1 MALLEHDMPG
11 NLAFPSL
18 AVAKMMRRWNYR
30 EGSGLGA
37 HGQGIIAPIQF
48 TVRCPKA
55 GIGHCEKPYDNG
67 LYVPPLPHV
76 EEEWHKWKG
85 LSRALRLEVECYEK
99 ILSLLR
105 DMTLQGDDSVETVDA
120 MAAIVK
126 SKKVIQENRTLGMW
140 KATLPSST
148 LRYIIEKVIMPRMAM
163 DAREWM
169 PSWDPD
175 CHHWLHPFIPLIG
188 HLSESLY
195 NIVERKISNGGY
207 DIISPWK
214 EYLDPTQW
222 DTFSRR
228 HILPKLAQFTRNLRI
243 TPPKQIDSSF
253 CTLMLWA
260 PLVHVEDMVSI
271 LEAEQ
276 FFDKWE
282 GALRHWLHAAKP
294 SFGEATAWCTGW
306 KKLFTP
312 ELLANERVLAHLEAG
327 VGIVDS
333 LVDYTW

>member
-1 MALLEHDMPG
+1 MALLEHDMSG

-18 AVAKMMRRWNYR
+18 AVAKMMRRWNYK

-48 TVRCPKA
+48 TARCPKA

-67 LYVPPLPHV
+67 LYVPSLPHA

-105 DMTLQGDDSVETVDA
+105 DMTLQGDDSVET
-120 MAAIVK
+120 AAALAVIVN
-126 SKKVIQENRTLGMW
+126 SKKVIQGNRTLGMW

-148 LRYIIEKVIMPRMAM
+148 LQYIIEQVIMPRMAM

-175 CHHWLHPFIPLIG
+175 CHHWLRPLIPLIG
-188 HLSESLY
+188 NLPRSLY
-195 NIVERKISNGGY
+195 DIVESKISNGGY
-207 DIISPWK
+207 DVVSPWK

-222 DTFSRR
+222 DTFSQR
-228 HILPKLAQFTRNLRI
+228 HILPKLARFTRGLRI
-243 TPPKQIDSSF
+243 TPPKQTDSSF
-253 CTLMLWA
+253 RTLMLCA
-260 PLVHVEDMVSI
+260 PLVHVEDMVLI
-271 LEAEQ
+271 LEAEL

-282 GALRHWLHAAKP
+282 GALRHWLRAAKP
-294 SFGEATAWCTGW
+294 SFGEATAWYTGW

-327 VGIVDS
+327 GGIVDS